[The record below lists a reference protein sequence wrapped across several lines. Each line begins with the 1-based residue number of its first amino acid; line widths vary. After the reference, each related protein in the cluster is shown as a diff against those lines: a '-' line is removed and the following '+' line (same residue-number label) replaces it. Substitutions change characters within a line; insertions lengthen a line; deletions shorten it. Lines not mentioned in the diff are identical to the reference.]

1 MSLTSPVSTPPWTAA
16 PMATTSS
23 GFTERFGS
31 LPKKSFTICCSF
43 GTRVAPPTRMTS
55 SISFGLFLASARH
68 FLVGSSARWNR
79 SSHICSNFA
88 RVSRLTRCLGPV

>member
-1 MSLTSPVSTPPWTAA
+1 MSFTSPVRTPPWTAA

-23 GFTERFGS
+23 GLTDRLGS
-31 LPKKSFTICCSF
+31 LAKKSLTICCSF

-55 SISFGLFLASARH
+55 SISLGLFFASARH
-68 FLVGSSARWNR
+68 FLVGSSARWKR